1 MTTAVEATA
10 IEQPNTTALATETS
24 AAVQRATD
32 IVVDSSGSLLDAG
45 KFLRVL
51 KTIRG
56 RINDTFDPPIK
67 SAHKTHKDMLAAK
80 KEHDGP
86 LSDAE
91 KIVKRKVA
99 TYQDEQERIRRQEED
114 RLRAIARK
122 EEEDRRLKEAAEL
135 EAQGD
140 DDAAEAV
147 IAEPIPTPPA
157 HVPKTTPKVSGVTT
171 RKVWK
176 FRIVNAALI
185 PRAYMTPNVQ
195 VLGAIARHS
204 EDTVPIAGVEFYS
217 ESIVAV
223 AGL

>member
-1 MTTAVEATA
+1 MATAVEATA
-10 IEQPNTTALATETS
+10 IEQPETTALATETS
-24 AAVQRATD
+24 AAVHRAND
-32 IVVDSSGSLLDAG
+32 IVVDSSDSLLDAG

-56 RINDTFDPPIK
+56 RINDTFDGPIK
-67 SAHKTHKDMLAAK
+67 SAHTAHKDMLAAK

-91 KIVKRKVA
+91 GIVKRKVA
-99 TYQDEQERIRRQEED
+99 TYQNEQERIRRQEEE
-114 RLRAIARK
+114 RLRAAARK
-122 EEEDRRLKEAAEL
+122 QEEERRLKEAAEL

-140 DDAAEAV
+140 DEAAEAV
-147 IAEPIPTPPA
+147 IEAPIPTPPV

-176 FRIVNAALI
+176 FRIVNAELI

-195 VLGAIARHS
+195 VLGAIARNS
-204 EDTVPIAGVEFYS
+204 QDRVSVAGVEFYS
-217 ESIVAV
+217 ESSVAV
-223 AGL
+223 SGL